1 MFHAYH
7 IEGSSVKGSAPA
19 ALAFA
24 DTTLA
29 LYLDA
34 AAEAVF
40 AQGRIMWLQAG
51 QPVPANLETGIMV
64 VLSGKLSGTQDWYGP
79 GNHFDAS
86 ATALAAQPLTAALD
100 RTLLWSL
107 DTSAPHWQAAE
118 AMPLR
123 RALAHAL
130 IAADAAEAAAAPP
143 AQLPDVTTLCDHE
156 HPEIQRRA
164 VRLRRATPTSTAQ
177 AIFHFVQSMPYRFGH
192 WNERASDTLRRGVGM
207 CTTKAN
213 LQVALMRAAGL
224 EAGFVETPMPM
235 SRLGKLMPDAWL
247 ALMRNEVR
255 HYFAAVKLNGQ
266 WWACDASYDDTA
278 FNIYIE
284 TMPELAF
291 LIPAFFDEGRPYS
304 PAYAAKG
311 VDPTLIEVV
320 PHLQAV
326 MGKASRFGP
335 RHFEA
340 LNVKADRARGLH
352 RQRGHLAGLPGA
364 GDADL
369 GGAASA

>member
-1 MFHAYH
+1 MTIHAARTRTH
-7 IEGSSVKGSAPA
+7 DLPEAFRDSVLG
-19 ALAFA
+19 
-24 DTTLA
+24 
-29 LYLDA
+29 LYLDSDA
-34 AAEAVF
+34 PAVF
-40 AQGRIMWLQAG
+40 SRGRLAPVAEGAALPPAGDGGLQ
-51 QPVPANLETGIMV
+51 V
-64 VLSGKLSGTQDWYGP
+64 VLHGRLVGTHDWYGP
-79 GNHFDAS
+79 GNHLDAPAAARAGGLVAS
-86 ATALAAQPLTAALD
+86 GGPALLWELLPDSTPAALRPALA
-100 RTLLWSL
+100 
-107 DTSAPHWQAAE
+107 
-118 AMPLR
+118 
-123 RALAHAL
+123 RALMRAE
-130 IAADAAEAAAAPP
+130 AAEAAASPP
-143 AQLPDVTTLCDHE
+143 AQRPDPATLCDHD
-156 HPEIQRRA
+156 HPSIRRQA
-164 VRLRRATPTSTAQ
+164 VRLRRASPASTAR
-177 AIFHFVQSMPYRFGH
+177 AIFHAVQAMPYRFGH
-192 WNERASDTLRRGVGM
+192 WHERASQTLARGVGM

-235 SRLGKLMPDAWL
+235 SKLGKLMPDAWL

-255 HYFAAVKLNGQ
+255 HYFAAVKLGGR

-352 RQRGHLAGLPGA
+352 RQHGHLAGLPGA